1 MLKLGQELVCK
12 IEEITI
18 LGRGVCK
25 ADGFVIFVDG
35 AVCGDRCKIR
45 VTDVKKSYATAVFT
59 EMIEKS
65 ERRVEPECPYFP
77 FCGGCVHRC
86 ISYSDECQ
94 IKENAVRRALL
105 KVSLSDEN
113 VKPLIAT
120 KDEGY
125 RNKAVF
131 HFDGGNVG
139 FYAAGSNKLVPF
151 SDALCGI
158 YPPSF
163 HKIATDS
170 AEYFSDK
177 KTAADSLTLRVSTD
191 GKICAVIDSKMNDKD
206 ARAYAEYI
214 KGRHGEISG
223 VLSVRGKNR
232 ELSHEI
238 GDKHIM
244 STLAGLKFRISPE
257 AFFQVNYDGAEKIAE
272 IVLNFAEKCSFTKC
286 VDLYCGTGTLG
297 IILASRFKNS
307 SFTGVE
313 INKSAVKDAK
323 YNAELNGIQN
333 IEFFCGDA
341 AKYAAEN
348 KPELA
353 VVDPPRRGMSGEAVK
368 ILTDMHPDNIIYV
381 SCNPSTL
388 ARDAARLADHGY
400 KISEAVPINM
410 FPRSEHVECVM
421 LLTCE
426 KGRAKLYGEYFMNRS
441 VADIMKEYGEQ
452 HDEWGTL

>member
-1 MLKLGQELVCK
+1 MLKLGQELICK

-25 ADGFVIFVDG
+25 ADGLVIFVDD
-35 AVCGDRCKIR
+35 AVYGDRCKIR
-45 VTDVKKSYATAVFT
+45 VTDVKKSYATAVCT

-65 ERRVEPECPYFP
+65 ERRVDPECPYFP
-77 FCGGCVHRC
+77 SCGGCVHRC
-86 ISYSDECQ
+86 IPYSDECL

-105 KVSLSDEN
+105 KVSLSDES

-120 KDEGY
+120 KAEGY

-131 HFDGGNVG
+131 HFGGANVG
-139 FYAAGSNKLVPF
+139 FYAAASNKLVPF
-151 SDALCGI
+151 SDIVCGI
-158 YPPSF
+158 YPPLF

-177 KTAADSLTLRVSTD
+177 KTAVDSLTLRASTD

-232 ELSHEI
+232 ELSLDV
-238 GDKHIM
+238 GDEHIT
-244 STLAGLKFRISPE
+244 SALAGLKFRISPE
-257 AFFQVNYDGAEKIAE
+257 AFFQVNYEGAEKIAE
-272 IVLNFAEKCSFTKC
+272 IVLNFAKKCSFTKC
-286 VDLYCGTGTLG
+286 ADLYCGTGTLG
-297 IILASRFKNS
+297 IILASRFKVA

-388 ARDAARLADHGY
+388 ARDAAILADHGY
-400 KISEAVPINM
+400 RISEAVPVNM

-421 LLTCE
+421 LLTRE
-426 KGRAKLYGEYFMNRS
+426 KQSRNSTAN
-441 VADIMKEYGEQ
+441 
-452 HDEWGTL
+452 TL